1 MSDID
6 IEALLSEDIEALSE
20 GGGSSHGTAAGGGV
34 EKVPKKRAEQPR
46 LDAEILATAQR
57 NAIKLHKYLTMPS
70 SQFKQLGDKETAQKW
85 WAVLGV
91 EKPPSIKDNHVKT
104 VKALRKV
111 FSSDCLE
118 RSGTL
123 WIRRL
128 LKGKVACLPCV
139 GKNTKD
145 GIVSAI
151 VDKIDRHLK
160 NKKHIKRVREMAAA
174 LERGQEQGRIDK
186 GRGGIGVEGPSMEER
201 AMMES
206 AGHDMALAMGMLA
219 GGGDGGAGI
228 PPSSIPS
235 YFKNGLLEIL
245 REIDGIPSPPN
256 ILEKQLP
263 ACVEILENRIKAM
276 LQGHFVGAEPG
287 KEVPARIAVG
297 VDGGNSRVLVLSRK
311 IVVVVAS
318 SPLWEDDILLDVKM
332 LEKHE
337 SGATHASQIEALRQ

>member
-1 MSDID
+1 MHTILTTPPMSD
-6 IEALLSEDIEALSE
+6 SE
-20 GGGSSHGTAAGGGV
+20 GSSDATAAGPAASM
-34 EKVPKKRAEQPR
+34 PKKRLEQPR
-46 LDAEILATAQR
+46 LDPQIAATAQK
-57 NAIKLHKYLTMPS
+57 NAHKLHVYLTMPS
-70 SQFKQLGDKETAQKW
+70 TQFKQLGKVTTKKW
-85 WAVLGV
+85 WDVLGV
-91 EKPPSIKDNHVKT
+91 QKPPSITDNHVKS

-118 RSGTL
+118 RSGAL

-145 GIVSAI
+145 GIVAAI
-151 VDKIDRHLK
+151 SDKINRHL
-160 NKKHIKRVREMAAA
+160 NNEKHTKMVHRMAAA
-174 LERGQEQGRIDK
+174 LKRGEEQGRIDK
-186 GRGGIGVEGPSMEER
+186 GLGGVGVEGPSMEER
-201 AMMES
+201 ASMES
-206 AGHDMALAMGMLA
+206 AGQDMALAMGMLA

-235 YFKNGLLEIL
+235 YFKSGLLELL
-245 REIDGIPSPPN
+245 RDMDGIPSPPN

-263 ACVEILENRIKAM
+263 ACVEMLEKRIKLM

-297 VDGGNSRVLVLSRK
+297 VDGGNSRILVFSRK

-318 SPLWEDDILLDVKM
+318 SPQWEDDILLDVKM

-337 SGATHASQIEALRQ
+337 SGATHANQIEALRL

>member
-20 GGGSSHGTAAGGGV
+20 GSSHGTAAGGGV

-70 SQFKQLGDKETAQKW
+70 TQFKQLGDKETAQKW

-128 LKGKVACLPCV
+128 LKRKVACLPCV

-145 GIVSAI
+145 GIV
-151 VDKIDRHLK
+151 R
-160 NKKHIKRVREMAAA
+160 
-174 LERGQEQGRIDK
+174 
-186 GRGGIGVEGPSMEER
+186 PWC
-201 AMMES
+201 
-206 AGHDMALAMGMLA
+206 
-219 GGGDGGAGI
+219 GA
-228 PPSSIPS
+228 
-235 YFKNGLLEIL
+235 
-245 REIDGIPSPPN
+245 
-256 ILEKQLP
+256 QQC
-263 ACVEILENRIKAM
+263 A
-276 LQGHFVGAEPG
+276 
-287 KEVPARIAVG
+287 
-297 VDGGNSRVLVLSRK
+297 
-311 IVVVVAS
+311 
-318 SPLWEDDILLDVKM
+318 
-332 LEKHE
+332 
-337 SGATHASQIEALRQ
+337 EALV

>member
-1 MSDID
+1 MEIFVAGVD
-6 IEALLSEDIEALSE
+6 SEKAINAHTS
-20 GGGSSHGTAAGGGV
+20 
-34 EKVPKKRAEQPR
+34 PM
-46 LDAEILATAQR
+46 DAQILATAQR
-57 NAIKLHKYLTMPS
+57 NAIKLHKYLVMPS
-70 SQFKQLGDKETAQKW
+70 TQFKQLGNKETAQKW
-85 WAVLGV
+85 WTVLGV
-91 EKPPSIKDNHVKT
+91 EKPPSITDNHVKT

-123 WIRRL
+123 WIKRL

-145 GIVSAI
+145 GIVAAI
-151 VDKIDRHLK
+151 SDKIDRHLK
-160 NKKHIKRVREMAAA
+160 NKKHIKREKEMAAA
-174 LERGQEQGRIDK
+174 LERGQEQRRIDK

-201 AMMES
+201 AMMAT
-206 AGHDMALAMGMLA
+206 AGQDMALAMGMLA

-235 YFKNGLLEIL
+235 YFKGGLLELL
-245 REIDGIPSPPN
+245 REMDGIPSPPN

-263 ACVEILENRIKAM
+263 ACVEMLENRIKLM

-297 VDGGNSRVLVLSRK
+297 VDGGNSRILVLSRK

-318 SPLWEDDILLDVKM
+318 SPQWKDDILLDVKM
-332 LEKHE
+332 LNKHE
-337 SGATHASQIEALRQ
+337 SGATHASQIEALRV